1 MRKHISTIITAII
14 FLTGLS
20 LLLYPTVSNFW
31 NSKHQTQAVAEYSD
45 RIEKMGVQEKK
56 QALEQAA
63 QYNQTLVSDAGRFTP
78 SEEQDAL
85 YKSLLNVDGT
95 GMMGYITIPEIKCK
109 LALYHTVD
117 DSVLQVGIGH
127 LEGSSLPVGGT
138 GTHCVLSGHR
148 GLPSAKLFT
157 DLDKLQKGDI
167 FLLHIYDQVF
177 TYEVDQIHIVE
188 PIDYGLLNIEEGE
201 DLCTL
206 LTCTPYGINTE
217 RLLVRGHRIA
227 NRSGDNSRITSD
239 AAKVSTVLVA
249 VGIGIPL
256 LIISFI
262 AVDVSERVP
271 KRKKKSKNRSK
282 NRRRKATIQ
291 TRAKRIR
298 TKQTSGRRR

>member
-1 MRKHISTIITAII
+1 MNHNLKKRLPLVVM
-14 FLTGLS
+14 FLILVAGLS
-20 LLLYPTVSNFW
+20 VMGYP
-31 NSKHQTQAVAEYSD
+31 
-45 RIEKMGVQEKK
+45 
-56 QALEQAA
+56 
-63 QYNQTLVSDAGRFTP
+63 LVSDWLSVYTAKVEIADYTTAV
-78 SEEQDAL
+78 EEEDSTQLDTMWTQAEEYNQSLNSATKTSVVSYEDLLSVTDAI
-85 YKSLLNVDGT
+85 
-95 GMMGYITIPEIKCK
+95 GYLEIPKIGVYMPI
-109 LALYHTVD
+109 YHGIDTE
-117 DSVLQVGIGH
+117 VLEKGIGH
-127 LEGSSLPVGGT
+127 MPETSLPVGGKS
-138 GTHCVLSGHR
+138 THCVLSGHT
-148 GLPSAKLFT
+148 GLPAAKILT
-157 DLDKLQKGDI
+157 DLDKMKEGDL
-167 FLLHIYDQVF
+167 FYLHVLGRVLAYK
-177 TYEVDQIHIVE
+177 VDQIKVVLPEETDDIKITE
-188 PIDYGLLNIEEGE
+188 GKDYV
-201 DLCTL
+201 TL